1 MSYNY
6 SIGFGNIIM
15 SYKIQIT
22 VDEKLNNTIKALAK
36 QTGLSVSSYARL
48 ALMNVLQQ
56 KSNNLLN
63 RAMDDIKSNNTE
75 TLSLTEFTNQLNN
88 L

>member
-1 MSYNY
+1 
-6 SIGFGNIIM
+6 M

-22 VDEKLNNTIKALAK
+22 VNKQLNEMIQVRAK

-48 ALMNVLQQ
+48 MLINGLPLKNKLLDQAIKDVNAGNVEAL
-56 KSNNLLN
+56 
-63 RAMDDIKSNNTE
+63 
-75 TLSLTEFTNQLNN
+75 TLSDFNRQIDN